1 MSVKHISIQR
11 VMSNISYR
19 VITLKRGILCVR
31 MLTSSDASDYYK
43 LVE

>member
-19 VITLKRGILCVR
+19 VITLKRGILCV
-31 MLTSSDASDYYK
+31 LTSSDASDYYK